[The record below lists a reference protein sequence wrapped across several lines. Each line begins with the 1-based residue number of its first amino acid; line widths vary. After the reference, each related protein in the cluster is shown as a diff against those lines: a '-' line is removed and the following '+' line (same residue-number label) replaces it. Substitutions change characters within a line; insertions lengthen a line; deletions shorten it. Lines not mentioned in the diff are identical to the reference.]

1 MKKYCN
7 IQFYAI
13 LGMALFLTTPG
24 LRSQDIFEDFEAGAA
39 GWTTTGNQ
47 TAGNYVIGDPV
58 ATNWQLGDDHT
69 PTGVNAV
76 FTGTNP
82 FGDDG
87 TNDVDGGTAI
97 LLSPVYNVTVESTMS
112 IWYFFGQRDAGDD
125 PGGDF
130 FLLEYSIDGGTNFTT
145 IVSIGDI
152 LSNPVWIQSPNITIP
167 AGSNVQ
173 IRMQAADGPGT
184 GDIIEAGIDDI
195 SIIANSPVITIDD
208 VTVNEDAG
216 TMTFTVTHS
225 GQDAISNFRVSYST
239 ADNTATSG
247 TDYTSQS
254 GLLNFSGTNGETQQI
269 TISIL
274 DDAISEPTESF
285 FVNLPSVDD
294 PAVIISD
301 NQGEGTITDIIPVN
315 TPLTLFRAFSGY
327 YDYTATGGVYR
338 TSETNQCT
346 INTPPPVQLTGTI
359 PATATI
365 EQAYLFWAHSGLTPD
380 TQVTFEGQTINAQI
394 TNQAYLNFNGD
405 NNFYGM
411 VGDVTTLIQGISNIN
426 TNDFNFSGLTIDTT
440 NTNNNF
446 CFNENVLGGWSL
458 MIFYTEPSLPA
469 TRINLYNGFAGQRST
484 TSNFSLDS
492 FFAINPTGAKT
503 TILSWEGDIGLA
515 NSESLTLTAQPSGT
529 VTTLSGDRGNTGTNP
544 FNSSRYNEIT
554 GEDVATFGLDL
565 DTYDLSNGEIAAGDT
580 EITTNV
586 GVGLDFVIMNAVVLK
601 VPSNLIVGTVYED
614 VNYPGET
621 GRNVTA
627 SSGIPVA
634 NARVELYDG
643 SDNFVESTT
652 TDASGE
658 YVFGGMVNGT
668 YKIRVVNST
677 VTSSR
682 GGGLTCTTCFPV
694 QTFRRNYTA
703 STLSDVANEVGGA
716 NPSGED
722 PGAVIT
728 VGASLPA
735 GSQTVSTVTITDEG
749 AVDLDFGFNFNTIV
763 NTNQNG
769 QGSLEQFIVN
779 ANNLDETGLDIEAHP
794 NDASLDPAAGEDT
807 SIFMIPASS
816 LTGTSPNQYFDI
828 AITGSNTLSP
838 ITSDNTV
845 IDGRTQTAFTT
856 DTNTGTVGSGGTTVG
871 TSANVLPNYNLPEI
885 QVHQDDGN
893 VFIIQ
898 TNNIVIRNISVY
910 SDALAGISIQS
921 GSATITE
928 NLIGVDA
935 TGTDVSG
942 QNILDGVII
951 TGGTA
956 TVEANYISANERTG
970 VRISGGTSTI
980 LQDNHIT
987 DNGVSSGG
995 SANCDG
1001 NIRITGGSGIQIRRN
1016 LVQNAAS
1023 VGIDSETGSDGVIIS
1038 ENTIVNN
1045 GISTNTCQDI
1055 GIRVRGSN
1063 FQILNNIINNNIQD
1077 GIVIEENA
1085 SSGNLISQNSIYA
1098 NGQLGID
1105 LSFDNGGD
1113 GVNLNDTGDSDVGP
1127 NAYVNFP
1134 IFESASIAGNQLK
1147 IVGWARPG
1155 AILELFLSD
1164 IGTGSAT
1171 EGDNNITGPSGPVTQ
1186 DYGEGETYLTTVT
1199 EGIDDNDS
1207 TTNSLYNDVDGN
1219 TDTTNRFSFIIT
1231 LGTAIPVGSIIT
1243 ATATDPITNATSEFG
1258 GVYTV
1263 GAGTVI
1269 TNRRITYRAK

>member
-1 MKKYCN
+1 MKILLDIKIRVIVVLFTM
-7 IQFYAI
+7 IQFSVIYSQETYIDNFNATSYSNNNGTQNWNGDWQEGNEGGTSPTAGRI
-13 LGMALFLTTPG
+13 QVNSNQLRFQNLDDRFIFRNLDLSGYETVIVSFDYNRTDGDESLNLFLFNEGTGFYDNFGFFPG
-24 LRSQDIFEDFEAGAA
+24 ATGA
-39 GWTTTGNQ
+39 N
-47 TAGNYVIGDPV
+47 
-58 ATNWQLGDDHT
+58 
-69 PTGVNAV
+69 
-76 FTGTNP
+76 TGTIEFAIP
-82 FGDDG
+82 IEYI
-87 TNDVDGGTAI
+87 TA
-97 LLSPVYNVTVESTMS
+97 S
-112 IWYFFGQRDAGDD
+112 AGIAFNSAS
-125 PGGDF
+125 GNWEGSETI
-130 FLLEYSIDGGTNFTT
+130 FLD
-145 IVSIGDI
+145 
-152 LSNPVWIQSPNITIP
+152 NIT
-167 AGSNVQ
+167 
-173 IRMQAADGPGT
+173 
-184 GDIIEAGIDDI
+184 
-195 SIIANSPVITIDD
+195 
-208 VTVNEDAG
+208 
-216 TMTFTVTHS
+216 FTAY
-225 GQDAISNFRVSYST
+225 DYLDT
-239 ADNTATSG
+239 A
-247 TDYTSQS
+247 
-254 GLLNFSGTNGETQQI
+254 
-269 TISIL
+269 
-274 DDAISEPTESF
+274 
-285 FVNLPSVDD
+285 
-294 PAVIISD
+294 
-301 NQGEGTITDIIPVN
+301 N
-315 TPLTLFRAFSGY
+315 TPLTLFQRFNGNVDYALASGSFR
-327 YDYTATGGVYR
+327 DSTSDVCSITATASGDLI
-338 TSETNQCT
+338 TN
-346 INTPPPVQLTGTI
+346 I
-359 PATATI
+359 PGTATI
-365 EQAYLFWAHSGLTPD
+365 EKAYLLWAHSGFSAD
-380 TQVTFEGQTINAQI
+380 TNVTFEGQNI
-394 TNQAYLNFNGD
+394 TADITSRATAASEIPTF
-405 NNFYGM
+405 GM
-411 VGDVTTLIQGISNIN
+411 VSDITSIIQGISNIN
-426 TNDFNFSGLTIDTT
+426 TTTFDVTDLNVDNSSIYCNSGLV
-440 NTNNNF
+440 F
-446 CFNENVLGGWSL
+446 GGWSL
-458 MIFYTEPSLPA
+458 MIFYSDPSLPA
-469 TRINLYNGFAGQRST
+469 ASINFYNGFDGQQGTNTSSST
-484 TSNFSLDS
+484 TSYTLDS
-492 FFAINPTGAKT
+492 FFAISPAGAKT
-503 TILSWEGDIGLA
+503 SVLSWEGDQGLV
-515 NSESLTLTAQPSGT
+515 NNESLTLTTTSVTNVPLTGDGNNGDPDGSG
-529 VTTLSGDRGNTGTNP
+529 GTISNP
-544 FNSSRYNEIT
+544 FNST
-554 GEDVATFGLDL
+554 TFDGTVPFDSTTLGVDM
-565 DTYDLSNGEIAAGDT
+565 DTYDLSSIIQNGDT
-580 EITTNV
+580 SVTTNV
-586 GVGLDFVIMNAVVLK
+586 SVGQDFIILNSVVLK
-601 VPSNLIVGTVYED
+601 VPSNLITGTVYED
-614 VNYPGET
+614 INYPGGA
-621 GRNVTA
+621 GRNITA
-627 SSGIPVA
+627 SSGTPIA
-634 NARVELYDG
+634 NVTVELYDG

-668 YKIRVVNST
+668 YKVRVVNNT

-682 GGGLTCTTCFPV
+682 GGGSTCTTCFPV

-779 ANNLDETGLDIEAHP
+779 ANTLDETGLDIEAHP
-794 NDASLDPAAGEDT
+794 NDASLNPAAGEDT
-807 SIFMIPASS
+807 SIFMIPASG

-856 DTNTGTVGSGGTTVG
+856 DTNSGTVGSGGTTVG

-898 TNNIVIRNISVY
+898 ANNIVIRNISVY

-935 TGTDVSG
+935 TGTAVSG

-1113 GVNLNDTGDSDVGP
+1113 GVNLNDNGDSDVGP
-1127 NAYVNFP
+1127 NAYINFP
-1134 IFESASIAGNQLK
+1134 IFESASISGNQLK
-1147 IVGWARPG
+1147 IIGWARPG

>member
-1 MKKYCN
+1 MKIISN
-7 IQFYAI
+7 IKIRFLLALLMLIPSFMVLGQAGQDTFADNFNGGANYANST
-13 LGMALFLTTPG
+13 G
-24 LRSQDIFEDFEAGAA
+24 SQA
-39 GWTTTGNQ
+39 W
-47 TAGNYVIGDPV
+47 
-58 ATNWQLGDDHT
+58 ATDWIES
-69 PTGVNAV
+69 
-76 FTGTNP
+76 
-82 FGDDG
+82 GDDG
-87 TNDVDGGTAI
+87 TAGGGNIFVSGFNDLEFGDIDAASITRALDLSAYAEVELSLFYVFVSSDGEDEEIDVQLWNDTTSSWETVLTTGGGFGTLTHTLTADQI
-97 LLSPVYNVTVESTMS
+97 SANSQIRFIS
-112 IWYFFGQRDAGDD
+112 S
-125 PGGDF
+125 GGDTNWDP
-130 FLLEYSIDGGTNFTT
+130 SDVIAIDNVLFT
-145 IVSIGDI
+145 
-152 LSNPVWIQSPNITIP
+152 
-167 AGSNVQ
+167 A
-173 IRMQAADGPGT
+173 
-184 GDIIEAGIDDI
+184 
-195 SIIANSPVITIDD
+195 
-208 VTVNEDAG
+208 
-216 TMTFTVTHS
+216 
-225 GQDAISNFRVSYST
+225 
-239 ADNTATSG
+239 
-247 TDYTSQS
+247 SQYP
-254 GLLNFSGTNGETQQI
+254 I
-269 TISIL
+269 
-274 DDAISEPTESF
+274 
-285 FVNLPSVDD
+285 
-294 PAVIISD
+294 
-301 NQGEGTITDIIPVN
+301 N
-315 TPLTLFRAFSGY
+315 TPLVLFEKFSGY

-394 TNQAYLNFNGD
+394 TNQGYLNFNGD

-411 VGDVTTLIQGISNIN
+411 IGDVTSLIQGITNIN
-426 TNDFNFSGLTIDTT
+426 TNNFDFSGLTIDNT

-446 CFNENVLGGWSL
+446 CSNNTVLGGWSL
-458 MIFYTEPSLPA
+458 MIFYTDPSLPA
-469 TRINLYNGFAGQRST
+469 ARINLYNGFAGQRST

-503 TILSWEGDIGLA
+503 TLLSWEGDIGLA

-614 VNYPGET
+614 VNYPGGT

-668 YKIRVVNST
+668 YKVRVVNNT

-682 GGGLTCTTCFPV
+682 GGGSACATCFPV

-703 STLSDVANEVGGA
+703 STLSDVTNEVGGA

-722 PGAVIT
+722 PGAVTT

-779 ANNLDETGLDIEAHP
+779 SNNLDETGLDIAVHP
-794 NDASLDPAAGEDT
+794 NDGSLDPAAGEDT

-816 LTGTSPNQYFDI
+816 LTGTLPNQYFDI
-828 AITGSNTLSP
+828 AITGGNTLSP
-838 ITSDNTV
+838 ITSDNTF

-893 VFIIQ
+893 VFIVQ
-898 TNNIVIRNISVY
+898 ANNIVIRNISVY

-935 TGTDVSG
+935 TGTAVSG

-1113 GVNLNDTGDSDVGP
+1113 GVNLNDNGDSDVGP

-1134 IFESASIAGNQLK
+1134 IFESASISGNQLK

-1171 EGDNNITGPSGPVTQ
+1171 VGDNQITGPLGAVTQ
-1186 DYGEGETYLTTVT
+1186 DYGEGETYLTTVI
-1199 EGIDDNDS
+1199 EGSVDDNDS
-1207 TTNSLYNDVDGN
+1207 TTNSLYNDVDNN
-1219 TDTTNRFSFIIT
+1219 TDTTNRFSFTIT

-1258 GVYTV
+1258 GAYTI
-1263 GAGTVI
+1263 GAATVI
-1269 TNRRITYRAK
+1269 TNRRITYRAKQN